1 MIIDAVREYL
11 LSCPELSGKKININ
25 CLGTKPGSLTVD
37 NVPADA
43 TLKKYCDGEEL
54 KQAVFVLGV
63 RDRYDENLGV
73 NAQVSELLEK
83 VETWIYKQNLINNL
97 PKISGKEIM
106 AKGVEV
112 TKSGHLYDT
121 SISNGRW
128 QLEFRLLYLQK
139 A

>member
-11 LSCPELSGKKININ
+11 FSCPELSGKKMNIN
-25 CLGTKPGSLTVD
+25 CLGTKQGSLTLD

-43 TLKKYCDGEEL
+43 TVKKYCDGAEL
-54 KQAVFVLGV
+54 KQAVFSLGV
-63 RDRYDENLGV
+63 RDRYDENLEA
-73 NAQVSELLEK
+73 NTSVSQLLEK
-83 VETWIYKQNLINNL
+83 IEVWIYKQNLLNNL
-97 PKISGKEIM
+97 PVFLDDKIN
-106 AKGVEV
+106 AVAVEV

-121 SISNGRW
+121 SMANGRW